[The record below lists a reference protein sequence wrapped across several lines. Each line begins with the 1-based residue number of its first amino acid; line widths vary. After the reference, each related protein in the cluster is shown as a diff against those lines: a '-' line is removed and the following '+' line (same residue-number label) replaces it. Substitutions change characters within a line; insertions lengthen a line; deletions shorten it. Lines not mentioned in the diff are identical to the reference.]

1 MRFRTGVRFPSSPP
15 EKRLFFGIVFFQ
27 RNKSLRI
34 CEMCFTREIH
44 LRCMKYSL
52 RECGFISFHRK
63 RSFLFHNLR
72 SKLFHINEVDIS
84 LNVNCIYYERES
96 QQKQTP
102 SGVFFCCILHRK
114 GTRTLGVSLHYLLVF
129 GLSVLPS
136 R

>member
-1 MRFRTGVRFPSSPP
+1 MYEILLRNMKRQILFHIFCKGKYFIIRQVYFTSS
-15 EKRLFFGIVFFQ
+15 KARYFIKIINISMVLLFQ

-34 CEMCFTREIH
+34 CEMCFAREIH

-84 LNVNCIYYERES
+84 LKIV
-96 QQKQTP
+96 
-102 SGVFFCCILHRK
+102 
-114 GTRTLGVSLHYLLVF
+114 VSIVWLT
-129 GLSVLPS
+129 
-136 R
+136 